1 MADPFFLIL
10 TGMSKGKKDWK
21 VYLPL
26 AVVIVAI
33 AAGGVYWYV
42 DYSKYVK
49 TDDAYVASDNTSVS
63 SKLMGRISHL
73 YAEEGDSVNQGQLLA
88 ELDSIDLLAQKK
100 QIVAG
105 KLQTV
110 ANKLQAQAKYEY
122 DVKNI
127 QVLKIGFEKAKE
139 DFDRTK
145 LQYKGDVVTKEQYD
159 HSKKALETAQAQ
171 YDASKAQLD
180 VSQSQ
185 IKTAEASIANADAQ
199 IEVVSTQL
207 SNTRLYAPTGG
218 VVAKRWLLPGDI
230 AQPGQSIYTVN
241 NNHKFWVMV
250 YLEETKM
257 EGLHQGQHAIFTLD
271 TYPEVTF
278 EGKIFTIGS
287 TTASQFSLIPPNN
300 ASGNFTKVTQ
310 RVPVKISIDG
320 TTKGQKASSF
330 NLLTG
335 MSAVVK
341 IEKKS

>member
-1 MADPFFLIL
+1 
-10 TGMSKGKKDWK
+10 MSKGKKDWK

-26 AVVIVAI
+26 TVVTIAVVV
-33 AAGGVYWYV
+33 GGIYWYI

-49 TDDAYVASDNTSVS
+49 TDDAYVSSDNTSVS
-63 SKLMGRISHL
+63 SKIMGRISHL
-73 YAEEGDSVNQGQLLA
+73 YVEEGDSVKEGQLLA
-88 ELDSIDLLAQKK
+88 ELDSLDLLAQQK

-110 ANKLQAQAKYEY
+110 ANRLQAEAKYAY

-145 LQYKGDVVTKEQYD
+145 LQYNGDVVTKEQFD

-171 YDASKAQLD
+171 YNASKALLD

-185 IKTAEASIANADAQ
+185 IKTAEAAIVNADAQ
-199 IEVVSTQL
+199 IGVISTQL
-207 SNTRLYAPTGG
+207 TNTKLYAPTDG
-218 VVAKRWLLPGDI
+218 VVAKRWLLPGDV

-241 NNHKFWVMV
+241 NNQKFWIMV

-257 EGLHQGQHAIFTLD
+257 EGLHLGQHAVFKLD

-287 TTASQFSLIPPNN
+287 STASQFSLIPPNN

-310 RVPVKISIDG
+310 RVPVKISIDS
-320 TTKGQKASSF
+320 TTKGQKISSF